1 MPVLRLIPGDGQ
13 RPSEPVRPMRL
24 DARSRRPGLAHEEF
38 NLCLDLPHAERAC
51 RRAAAEGLPPP
62 LWAVIAIESQR
73 ALRAAC
79 PDESSDAIA
88 SRLDWVARRPPRQVR
103 RATRLAAY
111 AAVLRCPPRTVQPV
125 QVASELPL
133 LVPYH
138 TSLAWEIAAE
148 DDEIALND
156 WALVQLAAAG
166 TRRPLWEAA
175 SAEAGQ
181 MLAEWIALHAGAR
194 GLAG

>member
-1 MPVLRLIPGDGQ
+1 
-13 RPSEPVRPMRL
+13 MRL

-51 RRAAAEGLPPP
+51 HMAAAEGLPLP
-62 LWAVIAIESQR
+62 LWVVIAIESQR
-73 ALRAAC
+73 ALRAAR
-79 PDESSDAIA
+79 PDESPGAVA
-88 SRLDWVARRPPRQVR
+88 SRLDWAARRPPRQVR

-111 AAVLRCPPRTVQPV
+111 AAVLRCPPRTVQPMR
-125 QVASELPL
+125 VASELPL

-138 TSLAWEIAAE
+138 TFLAWEIAAE
-148 DDEIALND
+148 DDEVALND
-156 WALVQLAAAG
+156 WALAQLAAAG

-181 MLAEWIALHAGAR
+181 MLAEWVALQARAR
-194 GLAG
+194 GLAS